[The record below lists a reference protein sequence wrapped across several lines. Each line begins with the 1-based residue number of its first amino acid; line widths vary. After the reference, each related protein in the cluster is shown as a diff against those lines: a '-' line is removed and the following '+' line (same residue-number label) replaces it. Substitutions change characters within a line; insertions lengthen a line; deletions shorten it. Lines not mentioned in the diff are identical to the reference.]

1 MKNVGEPDGG
11 RINFV
16 WYKFIA
22 KTKLGCSEAEC
33 NFLSIGEFS
42 DLYYEY
48 KNVFDLEMSMLASS
62 TAICLQ
68 EVQQIPMKR
77 MITSAEERE
86 EIINF

>member
-1 MKNVGEPDGG
+1 M
-11 RINFV
+11 
-16 WYKFIA
+16 IA

-48 KNVFDLEMSMLASS
+48 KSVFDLEMSMLASS
-62 TAICLQ
+62 ICSMFVGGSANTY
-68 EVQQIPMKR
+68 EK